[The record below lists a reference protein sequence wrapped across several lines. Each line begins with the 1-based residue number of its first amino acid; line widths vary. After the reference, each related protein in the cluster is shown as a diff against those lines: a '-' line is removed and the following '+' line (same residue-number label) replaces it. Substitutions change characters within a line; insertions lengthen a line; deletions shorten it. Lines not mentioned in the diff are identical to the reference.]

1 MTKRREPGIRA
12 GPCWTH
18 SFELDQNGS
27 DVEIGLLA
35 VSELANRLSF
45 IGLNSNEAIGAL
57 KAEGEN
63 PPLRAILT
71 MSIPSSL
78 YI

>member
-1 MTKRREPGIRA
+1 M
-12 GPCWTH
+12 
-18 SFELDQNGS
+18 
-27 DVEIGLLA
+27 EIGLLA

-45 IGLNSNEAIGAL
+45 MGLNSNEAIGAL
-57 KAEGEN
+57 KAESEN
-63 PPLRAILT
+63 PPLKAILT